1 VSAARPAFTQANHQ
15 RRQRRR
21 LRGSSCPLPGRHG
34 LGCSPGRGARVRRC
48 LDRGA
53 GDCRRLHYD
62 GHIITAPGH
71 NHVQTPLAGL
81 VEAAL
86 TAPAFSDLVDRAA
99 TSPDG
104 LRLVGPVG
112 ARLFVAAALARN
124 GPLLVVTATGREAD
138 DLTAELRSVLGGA
151 VALFPSW
158 ETLPHERLSPGV
170 DTVGTRL
177 LVLRRLA
184 HPDDTRLGPPLRVVV
199 TTARSLLQPMAA
211 GVGAATNTE
220 PVMLTVGDE
229 ANFDDIVA
237 RLVEL
242 AYTRVDMVGK
252 RGEFA
257 VRGGILDVF
266 APTAEHPV
274 RIEFWGDEV
283 TEMRMFSVADQ
294 RSIPEIRTDTLVA
307 MPCRELLLTD
317 DVRARAAALALEQPR
332 SGNTVAGTTG
342 DMLARL
348 AEGIPVDGMEALLPV
363 LRPDDL
369 SLLTDRLAAGAPV
382 LVCDPEKVRT
392 RAADLIKT
400 GREFL
405 EASWSVAAVG
415 GGAPIDIEQLGG
427 SGFRG
432 FDEVRAAAA
441 AGGHAWWTLSQLPD
455 ESAVELGVRPAP
467 STRKGAPDGI
477 AELFAMLRAHVA
489 TGGLAAIVAPGTGTV
504 HRVVEQ
510 LAESDTP
517 ATILEPGA
525 HPGPG
530 AVGVIKGPLHTGL
543 MVPGAGLVIIAE
555 SDLTGNRG
563 AAAEGKRLA
572 AKRRNVVD
580 PLALTAGDLV
590 VHDQHGI
597 GKFVEMTERTVG
609 GARRE
614 YLVLEYGSAK
624 KGGGADNTDKL
635 FVPMDSLD
643 QLSRYVG
650 GQAPALS
657 RLGGSDWANTKTK
670 ARKAVREIA
679 TELVALYAKRQA
691 ATGHA
696 FAPDSPWQAEMEDAF
711 GFTETADQLTAIGEV
726 KADMEKPVPMD
737 RVICGDVGYGKTEI
751 AVRAAFKAVQ
761 DGKQVAVLVPTT
773 LLADQHLQTF
783 AERMAGF
790 PVTVKGLSR
799 FTDAADSK
807 SAIDGLADGSVDI
820 VIGTHRLL
828 QTGVRWK
835 DLGLVIVDEEQ
846 RFGVEHKE
854 HIKSLR
860 THVDVL
866 TMSATPIPRTLEMS
880 LAGIREMSTILT
892 PPEERYPVLTYVGVH
907 DDKQVAAALRRE
919 LLRDGQA
926 FYIHNR
932 VNSIDAAA
940 ARVSALVPEARVVVA
955 HGQLPEEQLERT
967 VEGFWNREFD
977 ILVCTTIVETGL
989 DISNANT
996 LIVERADTFGLSQLH
1011 QLRGRV
1017 GRSRER
1023 GYAYFLYSP
1032 DTPLTET
1039 AHDRLATIAQNNELG
1054 AGMAVAMKDLE
1065 IRGAGNVLG
1074 VEQSG
1079 HVAGVGFDLYVRLVG
1094 EAVEAYRAAYLAAA
1108 SGETVTS
1115 PQEPKDVRID
1125 LPIDAHLPPDYIGSD
1140 RLRLEGYRRLAAAAS
1155 DGAVYAVVE
1164 ELTDRYGPLPEPA
1177 RRLVAVAR
1185 LRLLC
1190 RRYGI
1195 TEISATGSAGQPSTL
1210 RISPVTLPDS
1220 AQVRLKRLYPAG
1232 SYRPTTSMVQV
1243 PIPRAGTG
1251 IAAPRIRDVELA
1263 QMVADLVLA
1272 LDGQPRGEVDI
1283 TAVPQAADAEG
1294 AGR

>member
-1 VSAARPAFTQANHQ
+1 M
-15 RRQRRR
+15 
-21 LRGSSCPLPGRHG
+21 
-34 LGCSPGRGARVRRC
+34 
-48 LDRGA
+48 
-53 GDCRRLHYD
+53 
-62 GHIITAPGH
+62 TAPGYQT
-71 NHVQTPLAGL
+71 VQNPIAGL
-81 VEAAL
+81 VDLAL
-86 TAPAFSDLVDRAA
+86 TAPAFTELIERAGDPPA
-99 TSPDG
+99 E
-104 LRLVGPVG
+104 LALVGPVG
-112 ARLFVAAALARN
+112 ARPFTAAALARN
-124 GPLLVVTATGREAD
+124 NPLLVVTATGHEAD
-138 DLTAELRSVLGGA
+138 DLTAELRGVYGDT

-170 DTVGTRL
+170 DTVGARL
-177 LVLRRLA
+177 LLLRRLSQPEDA
-184 HPDDTRLGPPLRVVV
+184 RLGPPLRVVV
-199 TTARSLLQPMAA
+199 TAARSLLQPMTSQLDAI
-211 GVGAATNTE
+211 E
-220 PVMLTVGDE
+220 PVMLAVGDE
-229 ANFDDIVA
+229 VPFEEVIA

-242 AYTRVDMVGK
+242 AYSRVDLVGK

-257 VRGGILDVF
+257 VRGGILDLF
-266 APTAEHPV
+266 PPTAEHPV

-283 TEMRMFSVADQ
+283 TEIRPFSVADQ
-294 RSIPEIRTDTLVA
+294 RSIPEVEVGTVVA
-307 MPCRELLLTD
+307 VPCRELLLTD
-317 DVRARAAALALEQPR
+317 DVRARAAELARDQPQTDNAV
-332 SGNTVAGTTG
+332 SGTVG
-342 DMLARL
+342 DMLAKL
-348 AEGIPVDGMEALLPV
+348 AEGIPVDGMEALSPV
-363 LRPDDL
+363 LRPGPQA
-369 SLLTDRLAAGAPV
+369 LLTDQLRPGTPV
-382 LVCDPEKVRT
+382 LVCDPEKVRA

-405 EASWSVAAVG
+405 EASWSVAAIG
-415 GGAPIDIEQLGG
+415 GEAPIDIEQLGG
-427 SGFRG
+427 SGFRE
-432 FDEVRAAAA
+432 FAQVRQAALDTA
-441 AGGHAWWTLSQLPD
+441 HPWWTLSQLPD
-455 ESAVELGVRPAP
+455 PEATELDVRPSP
-467 STRKGAPDGI
+467 SARGRQRDI
-477 AELFAMLRAHVA
+477 DEIFAMLRAHIA
-489 TGGLAAIVAPGTGTV
+489 TGGRAAVVAPGVGTA
-504 HRVVEQ
+504 RRIVEQ
-510 LAESDTP
+510 LAESDTA
-517 ATILEPGA
+517 ATLLDAGAAPQPGV
-525 HPGPG
+525 
-530 AVGVIKGPLHTGL
+530 VGVLKGPLHE
-543 MVPGAGLVIIAE
+543 GLVIPGADLVVVTE
-555 SDLTGNRG
+555 ADLTGNRVSG
-563 AAAEGKRLA
+563 PEGKRLA
-572 AKRRNVVD
+572 AKRRNAVD

-614 YLVLEYGSAK
+614 YLVLEYASGK
-624 KGGGADNTDKL
+624 RGANGTDKL
-635 FVPMDSLD
+635 YVPMDSLD

-657 RLGGSDWANTKTK
+657 RLGGSDWSQTKTK

-679 TELVALYAKRQA
+679 DELVALYAKRQA
-691 ATGHA
+691 APGHA

-711 GFTETADQLTAIGEV
+711 GFTETMDQLTAISEV

-783 AERMAGF
+783 STRMAGF

-799 FTDAADSK
+799 FTDAQESK
-807 SAIDGLADGSVDI
+807 ATVNGLADGSVDV

-854 HIKSLR
+854 HIKALR

-892 PPEERYPVLTYVGVH
+892 PPEDRYPVLTYVGGH

-919 LLRDGQA
+919 LLRDGQV
-926 FYIHNR
+926 FYVHNR
-932 VNSIDAAA
+932 VSSIDAAA
-940 ARVSALVPEARVVVA
+940 ARVRGLVPEARVVVA
-955 HGQLPEEQLERT
+955 HGQMPEEMLETT
-967 VEGFWNREFD
+967 VQGFWNREYD
-977 ILVCTTIVETGL
+977 ILVCTTIIETGL

-1023 GYAYFLYSP
+1023 GYAYFLYPKES
-1032 DTPLTET
+1032 PLTET

-1094 EAVEAYRAAYLAAA
+1094 EAVEAYRAAFN
-1108 SGETVTS
+1108 GETVTT
-1115 PQEPKDVRID
+1115 EEVKDVRID
-1125 LPIDAHLPPDYIGSD
+1125 LPVDAHLPPEYINSD
-1140 RLRLEGYRRLAAAAS
+1140 RLRLEAYRRLAAAPGDDEIA
-1155 DGAVYAVVE
+1155 AVIE

-1177 RRLVAVAR
+1177 GRLVAVAR

-1190 RRYGI
+1190 RAAGI
-1195 TEISATGSAGQPSTL
+1195 TEVSAASATTL
-1210 RISPVTLPDS
+1210 RLAPMTLPDS
-1220 AQVRLKRLYPAG
+1220 AQLRLKRMHPSA
-1232 SYRPTTSMVQV
+1232 SYRATTATIQV
-1243 PIPRAGTG
+1243 PIPRAGG
-1251 IAAPRIRDVELA
+1251 SGAPVGAPRIRDVELV
-1263 QMVADLVLA
+1263 QMVADLISA
-1272 LDGQPRGEVDI
+1272 LDGKPQSLIDVTGATP
-1283 TAVPQAADAEG
+1283 AV
-1294 AGR
+1294 R